1 MVKRF
6 KFFDGDWQQPPLD
19 PIDAPDRPDIPLL
32 ENEQVIRYWNDGDYH
47 NILYERIIAWASGIH
62 IFADNWIQK
71 EYEGTMEGFFNNRL
85 GLGIPVIQFIEP
97 LIPGGSTFT
106 EDDRYYLDNNNF
118 HYPVK
123 IIYYE
128 YETI

>member
-1 MVKRF
+1 MISFF
-6 KFFDGDWQQPPLD
+6 KFFRGDWPQLPSEPLEDPPRLILD
-19 PIDAPDRPDIPLL
+19 
-32 ENEQVIRYWNDGDYH
+32 NEQIIRYWNDGDYN
-47 NILYERIIAWASGIH
+47 NILYERIIAWARGIH
-62 IFADNWIQK
+62 VFADNWIQR
-71 EYEGTMEGFFNNRL
+71 EYQGTMERFFYNRI
-85 GLGIPVIQFIEP
+85 GLEIPVIQSIEA

-106 EDDRYYLDNNNF
+106 EDDRYYIDNNNF